1 MLRMLALIGGVA
13 AGTGLSQFPEFSQQY
28 LQRLG
33 GQRDALNAVVA
44 DFDDSASGA
53 GLSREAALA
62 ELSGSHFLNAR
73 QGDMRAVIAR
83 AARVDADYALLRA
96 AGPLERM
103 ALPHRFRDAETL
115 EATWADYQPAV
126 PVTSAGLIAA
136 GLGFFLGWT
145 GLSLLFGALARP
157 FRRRAQ

>member
-1 MLRMLALIGGVA
+1 MFRTLALIGGLA

-44 DFDDSASGA
+44 DFDASASGA
-53 GLSREAALA
+53 GLTRDDALA
-62 ELSGSHFLNAR
+62 ELAGTQFLDAR
-73 QGDMRAVIAR
+73 QQDIRSVIAR
-83 AARVDADYALLRA
+83 AARVDADYALLKA

-115 EATWADYQPAV
+115 NATWADFKPAV
-126 PVTSAGLIAA
+126 PVTMSGLIAA
-136 GLGFFLGWT
+136 GVGFFLGWAA
-145 GLSLLFGALARP
+145 LSLLFGLVLRP
-157 FRRRAQ
+157 FRRRAH